1 MVVGLSE
8 ILRLNSKTSYK
19 SFAHYHHNLGLKKYE
34 LLLQLMKKE
43 QLSKK
48 NKRIHAKNSRTS
60 PKLVEY
66 FNLAMK
72 NGKKGIVS
80 CIS

>member
-8 ILRLNSKTSYK
+8 ILRLNSKTSYT
-19 SFAHYHHNLGLKKYE
+19 SYAHYFHNVGLKKYE
-34 LLLQLMKKE
+34 LNLQLMKKE

-48 NKRIHAKNSRTS
+48 NKSQIS

-66 FNLAMK
+66 FNLSMK

-80 CIS
+80 CI

>member
-8 ILRLNSKTSYK
+8 ILRLNSKTSYTRY
-19 SFAHYHHNLGLKKYE
+19 AHYYHNVGLKKYE
-34 LLLQLMKKE
+34 LNLQLMKKE
-43 QLSKK
+43 QISKK
-48 NKRIHAKNSRTS
+48 NKSRIS

-66 FNLAMK
+66 FNLSMK

>member
-8 ILRLNSKTSYK
+8 ILKLNSKTSYT
-19 SFAHYHHNLGLKKYE
+19 SYAHYFHNVGLKKYE
-34 LLLQLMKKE
+34 LNLQLMKKE

-48 NKRIHAKNSRTS
+48 ISLGIS

-72 NGKKGIVS
+72 NGKE
-80 CIS
+80 